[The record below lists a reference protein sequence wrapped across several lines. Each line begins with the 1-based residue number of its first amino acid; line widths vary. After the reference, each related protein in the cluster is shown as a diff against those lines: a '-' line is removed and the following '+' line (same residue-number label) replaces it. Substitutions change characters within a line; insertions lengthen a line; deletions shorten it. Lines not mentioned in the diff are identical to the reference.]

1 MLKIYN
7 CNYSDTCRID
17 NFITTADYLIT
28 NPHKITLNYHS
39 RISNI
44 YDTYTLQKMI
54 NIKHEHNVN
63 IKSKKKINKKK
74 KNKRNLDFSLV

>member
-1 MLKIYN
+1 MLRIYN
-7 CNYSDTCRID
+7 CNYSDTRRIV
-17 NFITTADYLIT
+17 NFITTSDYLIT
-28 NPHKITLNYHS
+28 NPHKITLNDHS

-54 NIKHEHNVN
+54 NSKYEHNVK

-74 KNKRNLDFSLV
+74 KNKKDLDFSLV